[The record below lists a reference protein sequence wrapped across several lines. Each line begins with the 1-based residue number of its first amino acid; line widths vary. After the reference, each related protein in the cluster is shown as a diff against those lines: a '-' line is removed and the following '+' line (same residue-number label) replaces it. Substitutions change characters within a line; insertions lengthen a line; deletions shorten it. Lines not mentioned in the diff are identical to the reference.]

1 MTSMGFCRQGRWVC
15 APSWLIP
22 TREPPAQGRG
32 EASAWPPG
40 ADQSLRSGGPAS
52 GASCW
57 RCVFTVRVCVCVCA
71 LQTGLLQNLCV
82 SGRGRSLWLGVLGGG
97 KRGWAGWGR
106 SRGCGHTGVQET
118 AGTAGLESL
127 DTSLRSG

>member
-1 MTSMGFCRQGRWVC
+1 MTSVGSCRQGWWVC

-22 TREPPAQGRG
+22 TQEPPTQGRG

-57 RCVFTVRVCVCVCA
+57 RCVCVRVCACA

-82 SGRGRSLWLGVLGGG
+82 SGWGRLLWLGVLGGG
-97 KRGWAGWGR
+97 TRGWAGWGR
-106 SRGCGHTGVQET
+106 SRGCGHTRVQET
-118 AGTAGLESL
+118 AGTARRESL
-127 DTSLRSG
+127 DASLRSG

>member
-1 MTSMGFCRQGRWVC
+1 MTSMGFCRQGWWVC

-57 RCVFTVRVCVCVCA
+57 RCVFTVRVCVCSADRPASELVCVGA
-71 LQTGLLQNLCV
+71 GAV
-82 SGRGRSLWLGVLGGG
+82 AVVGGAGRG
-97 KRGWAGWGR
+97 
-106 SRGCGHTGVQET
+106 
-118 AGTAGLESL
+118 
-127 DTSLRSG
+127 